1 MPIIVHT
8 ILPPPPNPTSSSLTL
23 SSAND
28 FNCIESNN
36 WMEKILIIVM
46 IVFQLFFID
55 INNYLMNKALLIEDV
70 EKPSELVHRLH
81 GLGIIRPLMYE
92 EIVAILNKE
101 KEGGREN
108 TIFINAQDALQSYEN
123 LLIYIQ
129 QEEQEL
135 YWRAYVR

>member
-1 MPIIVHT
+1 MH
-8 ILPPPPNPTSSSLTL
+8 SL
-23 SSAND
+23 
-28 FNCIESNN
+28 
-36 WMEKILIIVM
+36 
-46 IVFQLFFID
+46 
-55 INNYLMNKALLIEDV
+55 
-70 EKPSELVHRLH
+70 
-81 GLGIIRPLMYE
+81 E